1 MSTEALRVA
10 GSNFMTMAQQVS
22 NGDTV
27 LAEDLLKVIAI
38 LQDGMPAEVSPFPD
52 YQDDHLKILVNQF
65 RMALRSDDERAAR
78 NLRALMT
85 GRPVN
90 AILFER
96 AHGGPLAC
104 RVTISDPAGI
114 TDQATQ
120 EAATPARAM
129 VAATLAFAAQDCAAA
144 LRLAHAREEREEPL
158 FDGP

>member
-1 MSTEALRVA
+1 MSTDALRVA
-10 GSNFMTMAQQVS
+10 GSNFMTMAEQVAR
-22 NGDTV
+22 GETV
-27 LAEDLLKVIAI
+27 LAEDLLQVIGI
-38 LQDGMPAEVSPFPD
+38 LQEGTSAETSPLPD
-52 YQDDHLKILVNQF
+52 YQEDHLKILVNQF

-96 AHGGPLAC
+96 GHGGHLAC

-129 VAATLAFAAQDCAAA
+129 VAATFAFAAHDCAAA
-144 LRLAHAREEREEPL
+144 LRQSYDRERQAEMS